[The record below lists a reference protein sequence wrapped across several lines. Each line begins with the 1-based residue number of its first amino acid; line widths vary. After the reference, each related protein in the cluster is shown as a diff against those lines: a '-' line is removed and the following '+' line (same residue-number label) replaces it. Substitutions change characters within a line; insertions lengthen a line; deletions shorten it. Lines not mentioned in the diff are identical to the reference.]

1 MGTAEWYEL
10 LIAVEVHL
18 QSQHMGSV
26 GKDIQ
31 PEPDA
36 ERYDRRQGREGLKRA
51 GEKEKRDEKLQPRRN
66 RDASKRVCEEN
77 SILIYF
83 RSEFER
89 LKELGV

>member
-26 GKDIQ
+26 GKDTE

-36 ERYDRRQGREGLKRA
+36 ERYDRRQGREGLKRP
-51 GEKEKRDEKLQPRRN
+51 GEKKRDEKLQPRRN

-83 RSEFER
+83 RSESER
-89 LKELGV
+89 LKKLGV